1 MATITRKELIIS
13 DEFWIEI
20 IDALLN
26 NILLFDMNKKDF
38 IKEVLKYKNEILI
51 LLPDEQIEKYKEL
64 IKAYSE
70 VCTYLVN
77 YESLTPKGVNS
88 LEELSKKIE
97 QLKIELKL

>member
-1 MATITRKELIIS
+1 MKREQI
-13 DEFWIEI
+13 IEI
-20 IDALLN
+20 LNSYRIWFGDSMAIHEDAFCNLTDD
-26 NILLFDMNKKDF
+26 ILTLESK
-38 IKEVLKYKNEILI
+38 
-51 LLPDEQIEKYKEL
+51 QIEKYKEL
-64 IKAYSE
+64 IKTYSK